1 MPDWLQQFVPEGWG
15 SRDILLVTAGFTLV
29 TAAISLVMVAWVVVR
44 LPGDYFVSERAA
56 GRWRESHPMIRWPVT
71 ILMQLFGVVLVVL
84 GIIMALPG
92 VPGQGFLTI
101 MVGIMLLEF
110 PGKRRVERWVL
121 RRRGVSLG
129 INKIRARFGREPL
142 QLDNPA
148 TMP

>member
-1 MPDWLQQFVPEGWG
+1 MPEWLQQFVPEGWD
-15 SRDILLVTAGFTLV
+15 SREVLFVTAGFTIA
-29 TAAISLVMVAWVVVR
+29 TAVISLAMVAWVVVR
-44 LPGDYFVSERAA
+44 LPGDYFVSDRAA
-56 GRWRESHPMIRWPVT
+56 NRWKESHPLIRWPMT
-71 ILMQLFGVVLVVL
+71 ILSQLL
-84 GIIMALPG
+84 GIVLILLGIVMSLPG

-110 PGKRRVERWVL
+110 PGKRNVERWVL

-148 TMP
+148 ATP